1 MQGLEEHFRDSCG
14 GVIKW
19 LDQKTYYTA
28 FTEGWGLYAE
38 NPLIGED
45 TDTYKD
51 EPWQKYGMLKW
62 QVGSYIQIPEDLWS
76 LLCQSFSTVLQ
87 KTKELGQ
94 KVRFGSEQAQ
104 NGRSDNGNVKKE

>member
-1 MQGLEEHFRDSCG
+1 M
-14 GVIKW
+14 IKW
-19 LDQKTYYTA
+19 LDQETYYTA

-62 QVGSYIQIPEDLWS
+62 QVGNQWQIPDDIDLWC
-76 LLCQSFSTVLQ
+76 LFCRKFSTAVQ
-87 KTKELGQ
+87 KKEELDQ
-94 KVRFGSEQAQ
+94 KVPISAWNWVWIGEQAQ
-104 NGRSDNGNVKKE
+104 NGSFDNIGM